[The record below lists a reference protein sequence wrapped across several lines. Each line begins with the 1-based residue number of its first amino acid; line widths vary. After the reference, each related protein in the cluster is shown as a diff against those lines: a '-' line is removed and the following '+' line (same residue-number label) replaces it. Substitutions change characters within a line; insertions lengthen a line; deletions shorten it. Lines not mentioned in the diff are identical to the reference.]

1 MCVCVCVFCFLIL
14 KNFLFIYGHASTCGI
29 LIPNQELN
37 PHPVLLKPRVLTTGP
52 PEKSHVLLFWREGVC
67 PMLVPSLCFES
78 TYVVWFPRFVNR
90 EKFGLRINKISN
102 LVHILFRRYLDDT
115 VPTPNSYGE
124 ILTSNMIAFRDGAS
138 GR

>member
-1 MCVCVCVFCFLIL
+1 
-14 KNFLFIYGHASTCGI
+14 
-29 LIPNQELN
+29 
-37 PHPVLLKPRVLTTGP
+37 
-52 PEKSHVLLFWREGVC
+52 
-67 PMLVPSLCFES
+67 MLVPSLCSES
-78 TYVVWFPRFVNR
+78 TYVVWFPRFMNR